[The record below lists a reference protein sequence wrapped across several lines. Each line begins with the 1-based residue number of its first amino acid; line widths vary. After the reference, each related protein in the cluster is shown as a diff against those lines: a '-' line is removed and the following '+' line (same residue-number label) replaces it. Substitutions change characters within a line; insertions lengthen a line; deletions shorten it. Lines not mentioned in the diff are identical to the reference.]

1 MVSAA
6 PRSAALADPSPA
18 KFAEQGAE
26 FIEGCPSRPRRSSQ
40 EHEMR
45 RGDRPSARISDISHA
60 QGRTHHET
68 VIAEEAQNER
78 PDPVMAMID
87 ALIDREGGFS
97 NHADDRGG
105 ATKYGITRT
114 TLAAWRGM
122 PVETDD
128 VRNLSI
134 DEARRIY
141 RARYVEEP
149 GIERLPFGLRA
160 PMFDAAVLHGPGAA
174 VRLLQYL
181 LRRIGEDVGPVDGR
195 IGTRTITAT
204 LSADARWGERLVA
217 SLAEERRRLIY
228 RLVRRDPTQ
237 RVFVNGWLARID
249 RLDPLAHRDGQ
260 ASRNA

>member
-1 MVSAA
+1 
-6 PRSAALADPSPA
+6 
-18 KFAEQGAE
+18 
-26 FIEGCPSRPRRSSQ
+26 
-40 EHEMR
+40 MR
-45 RGDRPSARISDISHA
+45 RGDRPSARISNIFHT

-68 VIAEEAQNER
+68 VTADAAQNER
-78 PDPVMAMID
+78 PDPVTAMID
-87 ALIDREGGFS
+87 ALIEREGGFS

-105 ATKYGITRT
+105 ATKYGITRS

-122 PVETDD
+122 SVGTDD

-141 RARYVEEP
+141 RARFFDEP
-149 GIERLPFGLRA
+149 GIERLPFGLRV

-174 VRLLQYL
+174 VRLLQAL
-181 LRRIGEDVGPVDGR
+181 LRRIGEDVGRIDGR
-195 IGTRTITAT
+195 IGPRTITAAQ
-204 LSADARWGERLVA
+204 SANERWGERLVA

-228 RLVRRDPTQ
+228 RLVRRDPAQ

-249 RLDPLAHRDGQ
+249 RLASPSHRDGQ